1 MHGYW
6 DCECRMTFDFELQ
19 FASAS
24 DGGRVRPQNQD
35 YVAFDDA
42 IGLALLADGM
52 GGHKGGEVASYIA
65 VTRVLEGTR
74 GCLTDFAERK
84 VDVPVRYY
92 GHLLADQVIRAN
104 AVICTAGRDHVQYE
118 GMGTTLVGA
127 LFRRQSV
134 FLVNIGD
141 SRIYRLRDGDLTR
154 VTTDHSVV
162 QAEIESGIMS
172 EEEAR
177 RSAHRHLVTRA
188 LGVSDTESPDMDIVD
203 AAPDDIYLLC
213 SDGLSDMLSDE
224 EIAIGLLDDAANLQ
238 ARADRLI
245 DRANRAGGRDNV
257 SVVLAKVGPPVRKAL
272 CA

>member
-1 MHGYW
+1 
-6 DCECRMTFDFELQ
+6 MTFDFELQ

-24 DGGRVRPQNQD
+24 DEGRVRPQNQD

-74 GCLTDFAERK
+74 GCLTSVAGSKIE
-84 VDVPVRYY
+84 VPPRFY
-92 GHLLADQVIRAN
+92 GHLLADQVARAN
-104 AVICTAGRDHVQYE
+104 AVICSAGRDHARYE

-127 LFRRQSV
+127 LFRRHSV

-141 SRIYRLRDGDLTR
+141 SRIYRLREGDLTQ

-162 QAEIESGIMS
+162 QAEIESGLMS
-172 EEEAR
+172 EAEAR

-188 LGVSDTESPDMDIVD
+188 LGISDNESPDLDIVD
-203 AAPDDIYLLC
+203 AAPGDIYLLC
-213 SDGLSDMLSDE
+213 SDGLSDMLSDD
-224 EIAIGLLDDAANLQ
+224 EIAIGLLDHAANLQ
-238 ARADRLI
+238 ARADSLV
-245 DRANRAGGRDNV
+245 DRANNAGGKDNV
-257 SVVLAKVGPPVRKAL
+257 SVVLVRVGPPVQKSLSA
-272 CA
+272 

>member
-1 MHGYW
+1 
-6 DCECRMTFDFELQ
+6 MTFDFELQ

-24 DGGRVRPQNQD
+24 DEGRVRPQNQD

-65 VTRVLEGTR
+65 VTCVLEGTR
-74 GCLTDFAERK
+74 GCLTRFDERQ
-84 VDVPVRYY
+84 VEVPARFY

-104 AVICTAGRDHVQYE
+104 AAICSAGRDHTEYE

-134 FLVNIGD
+134 FVVNIGD
-141 SRIYRLRDGDLTR
+141 SRIYRLRNGDLVR

-172 EEEAR
+172 EAEAR
-177 RSAHRHLVTRA
+177 TSAHRHLVTRA
-188 LGVSDTESPDMDIVD
+188 LGVSDDESPDLGIVD
-203 AAPDDIYLLC
+203 AVPDDIYLLC
-213 SDGLSDMLSDE
+213 SDGLSDMLSDD
-224 EIAIGLLDDAANLQ
+224 EITVGLLDGAASLQ

-245 DRANRAGGRDNV
+245 DRANSAGGKDNV
-257 SVVLAKVGPPVRKAL
+257 SVVLVKVGPPVRKSSA
-272 CA
+272 A